1 MQFLQMRKN
10 LSQEGAITTLTPPTT
25 PEQTGSSDSAKNSA
39 PIRNPNDNLNSN
51 NAKVTQNAEEL
62 EEGELKI
69 DESAVSETT
78 ARNGRNVCSKNE
90 HKPIRVSV
98 IKRRQIN

>member
-10 LSQEGAITTLTPPTT
+10 LTQEGSITTLTPPTT
-25 PEQTGSSDSAKNSA
+25 PEQTGDSAKN
-39 PIRNPNDNLNSN
+39 RNDNLNSN
-51 NAKVTQNAEEL
+51 NATEPA

-78 ARNGRNVCSKNE
+78 ARNGRNVCSRNE